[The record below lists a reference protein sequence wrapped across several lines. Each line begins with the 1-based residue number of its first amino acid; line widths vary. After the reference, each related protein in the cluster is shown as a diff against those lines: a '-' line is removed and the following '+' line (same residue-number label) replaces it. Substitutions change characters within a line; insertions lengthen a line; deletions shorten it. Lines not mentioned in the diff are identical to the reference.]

1 MVNKYTFFICLT
13 AAFGGFLFGF
23 DTAVI
28 SGAIEFIVKP
38 TVFNLSDIEKG
49 WAVGSI
55 IIGCIFGCLFSGKP
69 IDIFGRKKILILA
82 AIFFIIS
89 ACGSALSRNLF
100 DLVIYRLIGGLGVG
114 LASMLS
120 PIYIGEVAPARLRGS
135 LVALNQF
142 TIVTGIVVAF
152 FTNFLLRNIGGLD
165 NWRYMLGI
173 EAIPAI
179 LFLLLLFFIPE
190 SPRWLVKK
198 GNINQARNVLKKIT
212 KKHLV
217 DQEITQ
223 IQKSNVSEVKNN
235 WSDIFKGK
243 YKKILFIGI
252 GLAIF
257 QQVTGINVIIYYAPS
272 IFKAL
277 GNSIDI
283 ALYQTIAIGIV
294 NLVFTVIAIWLVD
307 RIGRRPLL
315 IFGTSIMLFMLLA
328 LSITFFTNRFEGLGP
343 LFFILGYCAAFSISL
358 GPVVW
363 VLIAEIF
370 PNNMRAMGVSI
381 AVTFLWAANFL
392 VSFTFPILLK
402 RINGGFTFLI
412 YAIMCLL
419 CLLFVWFFV
428 FETKGKSLEEIE
440 KNYVD

>member
-1 MVNKYTFFICLT
+1 VTKYTLFVCLT
-13 AAFGGFLFGF
+13 AALGGFLFGF

-28 SGAIEFIVKP
+28 SGAIEFIIKP
-38 TVFNLSDIEKG
+38 AIFNLSDIEKG

-55 IIGCIFGCLFSGKP
+55 LIGCILGCLFSGKP
-69 IDIFGRKKILILA
+69 IDVFGRKKILILS

-89 ACGSALSRNLF
+89 ACGSAISRNLF

-120 PIYIGEVAPARLRGS
+120 PIYIAEVAPARLRGS

-142 TIVTGIVVAF
+142 TIVIGIVVAF

-165 NWRYMLGI
+165 NWRYMLGV

-179 LFLLLLFFIPE
+179 LFLLLLFIIPE
-190 SPRWLVKK
+190 SPRWLVKR
-198 GNINQARNVLKKIT
+198 GNIDQARNVLTKIT
-212 KKHLV
+212 VKHLV

-223 IQKSNVSEVKNN
+223 IQKSIASEAESN
-235 WSDIFKGK
+235 WSFFLNRK
-243 YKKILFIGI
+243 YMKILFIGI

-277 GNSIDI
+277 GNSIDV
-283 ALYQTIAIGIV
+283 ALYQTVAIGVV
-294 NLVFTVIAIWLVD
+294 NLGFTIIAIWLVD

-315 IFGTSIMLFMLLA
+315 IVGTSIMLFMLLA
-328 LSITFFTNRFEGLGP
+328 LSTIFYTNQIEGLGA
-343 LFFILGYCAAFSISL
+343 LFVILGYCAAFSISL

-370 PNNMRAMGVSI
+370 PNNMRGMGVSI
-381 AVTFLWAANFL
+381 AVTFMWAANLL
-392 VSFTFPILLK
+392 VSFTFPVLLT
-402 RINGGFTFLI
+402 RLNGGFTFLI
-412 YAIMCLL
+412 YAFMCLF
-419 CLLFVWFFV
+419 CLLFVWFMIS
-428 FETKGKSLEEIE
+428 ETKGKSLEEIE
-440 KNYVD
+440 LSYSK